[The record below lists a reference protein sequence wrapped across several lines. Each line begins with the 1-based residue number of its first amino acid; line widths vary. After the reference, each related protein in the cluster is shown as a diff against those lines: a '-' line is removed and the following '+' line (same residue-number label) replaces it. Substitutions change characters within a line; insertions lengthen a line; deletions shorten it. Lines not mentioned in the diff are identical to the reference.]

1 MHDLSLIRPNGDVPM
16 CYPPLTWNDEPL
28 SLYYG
33 RSIRLLSVETTT
45 QTSKR
50 CEVVVC
56 IELSIELSNRN
67 ARVRART
74 RHKPEPQHPR
84 SLARLKEA
92 APPPLHPTLSSTQA
106 PISDGSSVPV
116 HWGATIGQS
125 ISRLVINNKEVS
137 SDVSEQF
144 ARSYLW
150 RTHGVLLS
158 LQGWSGAPLTVT
170 DNQARTSVFGFQ
182 NWEWLPSKN
191 VWDEKQADLKKL
203 RNLTPEEV
211 TEMLGRWGEHPFYG
225 LFFLP
230 SEITSSEIMWTRTK
244 RA

>member
-1 MHDLSLIRPNGDVPM
+1 M

-33 RSIRLLSVETTT
+33 RSIRLLS
-45 QTSKR
+45 
-50 CEVVVC
+50 
-56 IELSIELSNRN
+56 
-67 ARVRART
+67 
-74 RHKPEPQHPR
+74 
-84 SLARLKEA
+84 
-92 APPPLHPTLSSTQA
+92 STQA

-116 HWGATIGQS
+116 HRGATIGQS

-225 LFFLP
+225 SFFLP